1 MGGIL
6 SILNF
11 SSQFNNNLLGVCLLI
26 WVIIEYRIIMKQDKR
41 PKKKDRK
48 AITLFAILIV
58 LFSLS
63 SIIMFES
70 NLGHLGEEYHY
81 FFWVGILIIITGNIV
96 RQYSMHIMGSSYV
109 ATLQIQDK
117 PKLIKVGPFKLVRH
131 PCYTGFMISLWGLG
145 FASLNWFF
153 LLLIMLFSLIVFL
166 IQIRIEERELE
177 AFFGEE
183 YKEYKKTTK
192 KILPYIL

>member
-1 MGGIL
+1 M

-11 SSQFNNNLLGVCLLI
+11 SSQFNNNLLGICLLI
-26 WVIIEYRIIMKQDKR
+26 WVIIEYRIIMKQDRR

-48 AITLFAILIV
+48 AIALFAFLIV

-70 NLGHLGEEYHY
+70 NLGHLEVEYHY
-81 FFWVGILIIITGNIV
+81 FLWVGILIIIVGNII

-109 ATLQIQDK
+109 ATLQVQDK
-117 PKLIKVGPFKLVRH
+117 PKLIKAGPFKLVRH
-131 PCYTGFMISLWGLG
+131 PCYTGFMVSLWGLG
-145 FASLNWFF
+145 IASLNWLF

-183 YKEYKKTTK
+183 YKEYKKITK

>member
-1 MGGIL
+1 L

-11 SSQFNNNLLGVCLLI
+11 SSQFNNNLLGICLLI
-26 WVIIEYRIIMKQDKR
+26 WVIIEYRIIMKQDRR

-48 AITLFAILIV
+48 AIALFAFLIV

-70 NLGHLGEEYHY
+70 NLGHLEVEYHY
-81 FFWVGILIIITGNIV
+81 FLWVGILIIIVGNII

-109 ATLQIQDK
+109 ATLQVQDK
-117 PKLIKVGPFKLVRH
+117 PKLIKAGPFKLVRH
-131 PCYTGFMISLWGLG
+131 PCYTGFMVSLWGLG
-145 FASLNWFF
+145 IASLNWLF

-183 YKEYKKTTK
+183 YKEYKKITK

>member
-1 MGGIL
+1 L

-11 SSQFNNNLLGVCLLI
+11 SSQFNNNLLGICLLI

-48 AITLFAILIV
+48 AIALFAFLIV

-70 NLGHLGEEYHY
+70 NLGHLEVEYHY
-81 FFWVGILIIITGNIV
+81 FLWVGILIIIVGNII

-109 ATLQIQDK
+109 ATLQVQDK
-117 PKLIKVGPFKLVRH
+117 PKLIKAGPFKLVRH
-131 PCYTGFMISLWGLG
+131 PCYTGFMVSLWGLG
-145 FASLNWFF
+145 IASLNWLF

-183 YKEYKKTTK
+183 YKEYKKITK